1 MQSRPERPARPATSS
16 RLRRARLALVLP
28 LTLLLSAC
36 ASYAPQDTLRPK
48 GPFARSIDNL
58 WDGVFAIAV
67 VVFFFVQLGTLFIV
81 VRFRRRKGDDE
92 LPTQTHGNPRLEIAW
107 TLLPAVILA
116 VVGFFT
122 LRTLFDIKD
131 VDEDD
136 LTIRV
141 VGQQWW
147 WEYQYDTNGDGT
159 FGEGDVVTANDLVIP
174 AGVDVHLEVTSN
186 DVIHSFWIPSLNG
199 KMDAV
204 PGRVHPLLIN
214 ADEPGTYVGQCTESC
229 GLSHAYMRQRVIALP
244 MDERG
249 LARGAAEDAEMPDPT
264 RTRGVRRRRAVH
276 HAVLGCYSP
285 GASTTRSSRRATASC
300 WSPGTP
306 RPDPFASR
314 GTPAGATSTC
324 GSTPTATRSS
334 KPTRSARAELP
345 SSRPGSAT
353 RPSRSRYRGPHARGR
368 RRPGPRHA
376 ELQPAR
382 GPDRPAGAFRPPWT
396 RGTDMAIVESPT
408 APLEL
413 PWH

>member
-16 RLRRARLALVLP
+16 RLRRGRLALVLP

-48 GPFARSIDNL
+48 GPFARAIDNL

-67 VVFFFVQLGTLFIV
+67 VVFFFVQLGTLFIII
-81 VRFRRRKGDDE
+81 RFRRRHGDDE
-92 LPTQTHGNPRLEIAW
+92 LPSQTHGNPRLEIAW

-116 VVGFFT
+116 VVAFFT
-122 LRTLFDIKD
+122 LRTLFDIKE

-204 PGRVHPLLIN
+204 PGRVHPLMIN
-214 ADEPGTYVGQCTESC
+214 ADEPGTYVGQCTEFC

-244 MDERG
+244 MDEFEAW
-249 LARGAAEDAEMPDPT
+249 LEAQQEDAEMPDPDEDPEAFAGAELFT
-264 RTRGVRRRRAVH
+264 TQCSGCHLARGINDEEFEAQGNGEELLVARNA
-276 HAVLGCYSP
+276 
-285 GASTTRSSRRATASC
+285 
-300 WSPGTP
+300 
-306 RPDPFASR
+306 PDLTHFASR
-314 GTPAGATSTC
+314 GTFAGAVFDLWVDAD
-324 GSTPTATRSS
+324 GDEIVEADEIGGELN
-334 KPTRSARAELP
+334 RAELEAWLRNP
-345 SSRPGSAT
+345 PEQKPMAADHVPEGGDDRVRGMPNFNLQEDQIDQLVAFLAT
-353 RPSRSRYRGPHARGR
+353 
-368 RRPGPRHA
+368 
-376 ELQPAR
+376 L
-382 GPDRPAGAFRPPWT
+382 D
-396 RGTDMAIVESPT
+396 
-408 APLEL
+408 
-413 PWH
+413 